1 MPEYGYS
8 IFLLLYSKII
18 FIRISDT
25 IVNGFIVYRDSRI
38 TDNHCAV
45 ATLSYIGPTSLLSVV
60 LTTQTQKGSMN
71 IYIKNF
77 DNSIPEDG
85 TNVQIDVS
93 LFNEVK

>member
-38 TDNHCAV
+38 TDNHRAV
-45 ATLSYIGPTSLLSVV
+45 ATLSYIGPSSLLSVV
-60 LTTQTQKGSMN
+60 LTTQTQKLN
-71 IYIKNF
+71 EYIHEEILT
-77 DNSIPEDG
+77 IPFQKTEPMYR
-85 TNVQIDVS
+85 
-93 LFNEVK
+93 